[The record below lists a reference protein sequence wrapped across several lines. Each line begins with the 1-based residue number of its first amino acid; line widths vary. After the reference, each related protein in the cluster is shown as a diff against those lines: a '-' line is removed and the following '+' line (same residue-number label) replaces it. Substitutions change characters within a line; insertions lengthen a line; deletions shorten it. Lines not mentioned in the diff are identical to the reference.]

1 MSCSLRNSDFQT
13 LCYLL
18 VASLTV
24 LDHPVGIR
32 LEALENVL
40 HLGAPDV
47 TLHSFCEELFARTLF
62 KKTDFVTYRT
72 HALFSSQFSC
82 LASIILFL
90 SSC

>member
-1 MSCSLRNSDFQT
+1 MSCSLRNFDFQT

-24 LDHPVGIR
+24 LDHPMGIR

-47 TLHSFCEELFARTLF
+47 TLHR
-62 KKTDFVTYRT
+62 FVKN
-72 HALFSSQFSC
+72 C
-82 LASIILFL
+82 LHVLYSKRLIL
-90 SSC
+90 